1 MDTTPVQQCEAP
13 PRRGFSRHSR
23 EVMRGAFRAS
33 IADRMTLSAAGCAFY
48 ATLALFPAIST
59 LISVYG
65 LVFNRAAVASQLQAV
80 EPVLP
85 PPAFSLIQARV
96 QELINQ
102 PNGSLSAGL
111 VISTLITFWSA
122 GSGVKSVISALNLA
136 LGITEMRSFL
146 RFQLTGFAMTLSAI
160 LVAVLAIAV
169 LVVSPA
175 AIAFVGLSAYSAG
188 LIHAAGLLTLVGMF
202 ILSLLMLYRFG
213 PSRAPPPHQPMFPGA
228 ILATVLWLSASGL
241 LSFYVSNI
249 TSFGVTYG
257 PLGAVVGVMLWF
269 FISAYAVLLGAELNA
284 LLEARASRLVSD
296 HGC

>member
-1 MDTTPVQQCEAP
+1 V
-13 PRRGFSRHSR
+13 
-23 EVMRGAFRAS
+23 VRGAFRAS

-65 LVFNRAAVASQLQAV
+65 LVFDREAVASQLQTV
-80 EPVLP
+80 EAVLP

-96 QELINQ
+96 QELVNQ

-111 VISTLITFWSA
+111 LISTLITFWSA

-136 LGITEMRSFL
+136 LGITEMRSIL
-146 RFQLTGFAMTLSAI
+146 RFQLTGFAMTLTAI

-169 LVVSPA
+169 FVVMPA
-175 AIAFVGLSAYSAG
+175 AIAFVGLSNYSAS

-202 ILSLLMLYRFG
+202 MLSLLMLYRFG

-249 TSFGVTYG
+249 ASFGVTYG

-284 LLEARASRLVSD
+284 LLEERASRLVSEP
-296 HGC
+296 GC

>member
-1 MDTTPVQQCEAP
+1 MPQSKIPRPERLSVQT
-13 PRRGFSRHSR
+13 R
-23 EVMRGAFRAS
+23 EVVRGAFRAS

-59 LISVYG
+59 LISIYG
-65 LVFNRAAVASQLQAV
+65 LAFDREAVASQLQTV
-80 EPVLP
+80 REVLP
-85 PPAFSLIQARV
+85 APAFSLIQARV
-96 QELINQ
+96 QELVTQ

-136 LGITEMRSFL
+136 LGVTEMRSIL
-146 RFQLTGFAMTLSAI
+146 RFQLTGFAMTFTAI

-169 LVVSPA
+169 LVVMPA
-175 AIAFVGLSAYSAG
+175 AIAFVGLSNYSTS

-202 ILSLLMLYRFG
+202 LLSLLMLYRFG

-228 ILATVLWLSASGL
+228 ILATVLWLAASAL

-249 TSFGVTYG
+249 ASFGVTYG

-284 LLEARASRLVSD
+284 LLEARTPQPSGDA
-296 HGC
+296 GC